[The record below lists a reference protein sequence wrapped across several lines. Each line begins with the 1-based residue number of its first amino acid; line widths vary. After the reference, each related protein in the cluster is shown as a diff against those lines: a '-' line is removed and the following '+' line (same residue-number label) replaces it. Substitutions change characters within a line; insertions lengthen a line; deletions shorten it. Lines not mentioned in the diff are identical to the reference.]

1 MEDKEAV
8 RPPPSGVVS
17 APRRFIGSADK
28 MVAWLE
34 IFLLCGF
41 VTQTMSEGILF
52 AAGVQP
58 EDPLRAL
65 FNFATVD
72 ALLVILLVAA
82 LQWRRGGV
90 VAPFGLHPT
99 DWRKEFGIGTL
110 VGLGLFL
117 VVAIGSGLFLRS
129 MCPSVPASR
138 NLAWMMDG
146 SDDLFLLL
154 GLGIV
159 GGGLREEVQRAFI
172 LRRFEVVFRSRSG
185 QGGAS
190 QTEQS
195 TGGASGTVV
204 SPNAGSWVGLT
215 LWSVLFGLSHSF
227 QGLDAAITAVVAGLC
242 LGGIF
247 LWRQSLWTPMLSHT
261 VANSATAFLAF
272 YRPEFVR

>member
-1 MEDKEAV
+1 
-8 RPPPSGVVS
+8 
-17 APRRFIGSADK
+17 

-41 VTQTMSEGILF
+41 VTQTMSEGILL
-52 AAGVQP
+52 ATGVQP
-58 EDPLRAL
+58 GDPLRAL
-65 FNFATVD
+65 FNFAAVD
-72 ALLVILLVAA
+72 ALLVVLLVAA

-90 VAPFGLHPT
+90 VAPFGPPST
-99 DWRKEFGIGTL
+99 GTGERNSGSASSW
-110 VGLGLFL
+110 GLGLFL
-117 VVAIGSGLFLRS
+117 VVPIGSGLFLRFLW
-129 MCPSVPASR
+129 PAVPASR
-138 NLAWMMDG
+138 NFAWMMDG

-172 LRRFEVVFRSRSG
+172 LRRFEVVFRGRSG
-185 QGGAS
+185 ATKTVQSIGGP
-190 QTEQS
+190 
-195 TGGASGTVV
+195 SGTVA

-242 LGGIF
+242 LGGVF
-247 LWRQSLWTPMLSHT
+247 LWRQSLWTPMLGHT
-261 VANSATAFLAF
+261 VANAATAFLAF

>member
-1 MEDKEAV
+1 MKDKEPV
-8 RPPPSGVVS
+8 RPPSPGAFSE
-17 APRRFIGSADK
+17 PRRVIGSADK

-41 VTQTMSEGILF
+41 VTQTMSEGILL
-52 AAGVQP
+52 ATGVQP
-58 EDPLRAL
+58 GDPLRAL
-65 FNFATVD
+65 FNFAAVD
-72 ALLVILLVAA
+72 ALLVVLLVAA

-90 VAPFGLHPT
+90 VAPFGLHPP
-99 DWRKEFGIGTL
+99 DWRKELGIGLL

-117 VVAIGSGLFLRS
+117 VVAIGSGLFLRFLW
-129 MCPSVPASR
+129 PAVPASR

-172 LRRFEVVFRSRSG
+172 LRRFEVVFRGRSG
-185 QGGAS
+185 APK
-190 QTEQS
+190 TVQS
-195 TGGASGTVV
+195 TGGPSGTVA

-242 LGGIF
+242 LGGVF
-247 LWRQSLWTPMLSHT
+247 LWRQSLWTPMLGHT
-261 VANSATAFLAF
+261 VANAATAFLAF